1 VDLDAEARGRGGRR
15 RVLVTRLRY
24 LGDVILSTPAVEAMK
39 ARYPDW
45 EIYYMAERPYAAIL
59 EGNPH
64 LAGVIGAGRGVR
76 DAIGT
81 IRKLRSMGFVAAL
94 DLFYNPRSA
103 ILLYLSGIPV
113 RAGGTRR
120 FRRRLYTHR
129 FAIPAGTRSA
139 VMHHLEAARIFDI
152 EPKDAVPRI
161 YLSPE
166 ERSTGRALLDRT
178 WGTGRGARRVL
189 AMHPGGTW
197 PSKRWGSDSFAK
209 LAVLAREALGAETVL
224 IAGPGEEGIA
234 ARVQAASGGAARL
247 LPLQPLRSVASVLA
261 SCDAVVSNDGGIL
274 HMAVALGRPTVGVFG
289 PTEPDIWFPYEGK
302 GPFSLVTHGIEC
314 APCHRHECEEMKCLD
329 GIAPDEVLGRLEEV
343 LAWKR

>member
-1 VDLDAEARGRGGRR
+1 VDLDAEARRRGGRR

-24 LGDVILSTPAVEAMK
+24 LGDVILSTPTVEAIK

-45 EIYYMAERPYAAIL
+45 EIYYMAERPYAAVL

-64 LAGVIGAGRGVR
+64 LAGVIGTGRGVR
-76 DAIGT
+76 DAIAT
-81 IRKLRSMGFVAAL
+81 ITRLRSMGLVAAL

-103 ILLYLSGIPV
+103 ILLYLSGVPV

-120 FRRRLYTHR
+120 FRRRLYTHE
-129 FAIPAGTRSA
+129 FTIPAGTRSA
-139 VMHHLEAARIFDI
+139 VMHHLEAAGIFDV
-152 EPKDAVPRI
+152 EPKDSIPRI

-166 ERSTGRALLDRT
+166 ERTAGRALLDRT
-178 WGTGRGARRVL
+178 RGAGGEGGRVL

-197 PSKRWGSDSFAK
+197 PSKRWASDSFAK

-234 ARVQAASGGAARL
+234 ARVQAASLGAARL

-274 HMAVALGRPTVGVFG
+274 HMAVAVGRPTVGVFG

-302 GPFSLVTHGIEC
+302 GPFALVTHRAAC

-329 GIAPDEVLGRLEEV
+329 GIGPGEVLGRLEEV
-343 LAWKR
+343 LAWKP

>member
-1 VDLDAEARGRGGRR
+1 MDLDAEARRR
-15 RVLVTRLRY
+15 RAAPRILVTRLRY
-24 LGDVILSTPAVEAMK
+24 LGDVILSTPAVEAIK

-45 EIYYMAERPYAAIL
+45 EIYYLAERPYTAIL

-64 LAGVIGAGRGVR
+64 LAGVISAGRGVR

-81 IRKLRSMGFVAAL
+81 VLKLRGIGFVAAL

-120 FRRRLYTHR
+120 LRSRLYTHR
-129 FAIPAGTRSA
+129 FTIPAGTRSA
-139 VMHHLEAARIFDI
+139 IMHHVEAAGIFDV
-152 EPKDAVPRI
+152 ELKDSLPRI

-166 ERSTGRALLDRT
+166 ERATGRALLDQL
-178 WGTGRGARRVL
+178 WGTASGGRRVL

-197 PSKRWGSDSFAK
+197 PSKRWASDSFAR
-209 LAVLAREALGAETVL
+209 LAVLAREAIGAETVL
-224 IAGPGEEGIA
+224 IAGPGEEGVA
-234 ARVQAASGGAARL
+234 ARVRAASGGAARI
-247 LPLQPLRSVASVLA
+247 LPLEPLRAVASVLA

-302 GPFSLVTHGIEC
+302 GPFALVTHGVRC
-314 APCHRHECEEMKCLD
+314 APCHRHECAEMTCLD
-329 GIAPDEVLGRLEEV
+329 RVSPGEVFGRLEEV
-343 LAWKR
+343 LAWRP